1 MDQQSVE
8 ALLRRLVERVEE
20 SERRYSKALDDLHA
34 RLDQLS
40 QTTDAARITSPEDA
54 ETFDRL
60 HDQVS
65 SLARRL
71 EGEASTPLDDF
82 ERLGR
87 ALASDLDYAASLTSS
102 SSSPGLLDSLAAGNA
117 PFAPPVPEPDYSA
130 PFTPAPPS
138 EEDLDKRLVEMAH
151 RLEHSIGTAMPSQA
165 LDTLNA
171 RLDEIGSQIAKAL
184 EAAPKGP
191 SLEPLERQISD
202 MAQQLGQVGGQLAKI
217 GKIETAL
224 RKLIEQVET
233 SPSPEE
239 VASKAAQE
247 AARLVADDVK
257 LSAGTVERLDAMHR
271 ALMAMNDRTR
281 ASDDKLT
288 STIEAV
294 HDSLKQLVRQIEK
307 TAPQPAATQ
316 PRVPFAERM
325 RDLAPLPEAPAK
337 HPEAELRADKEEMPE
352 TGASGESATP
362 VAKAAAPKDAS
373 PKNRLAAAIAD
384 LEDTE
389 PAPHFGRAKRGSLN
403 EKACDLDAPTPPSAA
418 RKPVDAEYDAPD
430 KLVAAARRAAQ
441 AAALKAEER
450 SSGSRVRR
458 LPGDSAVSSAAEL
471 PSQRKRSFLII
482 SAAVLL
488 VISALLLYGRLRSK
502 PEPAVTAPAAEQTAP
517 APSAPSQGSAT
528 PDTGESAP
536 AAVEPKAETSPAMPG
551 SSELQSDIEA
561 NPTEHGL
568 GDAGQTGNLTN
579 VAKSSYR
586 DASASG
592 PLPQPQAASLKPTEQ
607 PALPPGVVFSV
618 EDPNLG
624 AQATAATPMPMP
636 SSLPLSPPDLGPL
649 ALRQAAAEG
658 DARAQFAIAFRYV
671 EGQGTPQNLTEAA
684 HWLERAASA
693 GLAPAQYRLAVM
705 YERGQGVARDLGR
718 ARSWYQAAAGKGNV
732 KAMHN
737 LAVSAN
743 SREAG
748 IPDYALA
755 AKWFGE
761 AAAYGLAD
769 SQFNLGNL
777 AEQGRGIPK
786 NLSEAYKWF
795 ALAAKGGDAESAKRR
810 DLVKAQLDPASLA
823 AAEQD
828 VAAWTP
834 KAAVTDA
841 NGVEE
846 LPEWAETSGT
856 PNTTLVSRAQ
866 GLLNKLGYDAG
877 VPDGLMGART
887 REAIKSFER
896 KNGLEETGTVTIP
909 LVAKL
914 ERLTS

>member
-1 MDQQSVE
+1 MVSEASWQTSVGRLADTPSAEGPMDQQSVE
-8 ALLRRLVERVEE
+8 TLLRRLVERVEE
-20 SERRYSKALDDLHA
+20 SERRYREALDDLHV

-40 QTTDAARITSPEDA
+40 QTTGAARTTSPEDV

-87 ALASDLDYAASLTSS
+87 ALARDLDYAASLTSS
-102 SSSPGLLDSLAAGNA
+102 SSSPDLLDSLAAGNA
-117 PFAPPVPEPDYSA
+117 PVPEPDYSA
-130 PFTPAPPS
+130 PFTPAPPG

-151 RLEHSIGTAMPSQA
+151 RLEHSIGTAMPRQA
-165 LDTLNA
+165 LDSLNA
-171 RLDEIGSQIAKAL
+171 RLDDIGSQIAKAL
-184 EAAPKGP
+184 EAPPKGP

-202 MAQQLGQVGGQLAKI
+202 MAQQLGQVGGQFAKI

-239 VASKAAQE
+239 VASKAAQQ

-288 STIEAV
+288 STIEAI

-307 TAPQPAATQ
+307 TAPQPAAPQ

-337 HPEAELRADKEEMPE
+337 QSEAELRADKEEMPK
-352 TGASGESATP
+352 TGASGESAAP
-362 VAKAAAPKDAS
+362 VAKAAAPEDAS

-384 LEDTE
+384 LEDID
-389 PAPHFGRAKRGSLN
+389 PAPHFGRAKRGPLN
-403 EKACDLDAPTPPSAA
+403 EKACDLNAPTPPSTAK
-418 RKPVDAEYDAPD
+418 KPVDAEYDAPD
-430 KLVAAARRAAQ
+430 NLVAAARRAAQ

-450 SSGSRVRR
+450 SRGSRVRR
-458 LPGDSAVSSAAEL
+458 LPGDSDVSSAAEL
-471 PSQRKRSFLII
+471 PSRRKRSFLII

-488 VISALLLYGRLRSK
+488 AISALLLYGRLRSK
-502 PEPAVTAPAAEQTAP
+502 PEPEVTAPAAEQTAP
-517 APSAPSQGSAT
+517 ALPAPSQGSAT

-536 AAVEPKAETSPAMPG
+536 AAVEPKVETTPATPG
-551 SSELQSDIEA
+551 SSELQPDIEA

-568 GDAGQTGNLTN
+568 GDAGQTGNFTN

-618 EDPNLG
+618 KDSNLG
-624 AQATAATPMPMP
+624 AQATTATPMPMP
-636 SSLPLSPPDLGPL
+636 SSLPLPPPDLGPL
-649 ALRQAAAEG
+649 ALRQAATEG
-658 DARAQFAIAFRYV
+658 DARAQFAIA
-671 EGQGTPQNLTEAA
+671 L
-684 HWLERAASA
+684 
-693 GLAPAQYRLAVM
+693 
-705 YERGQGVARDLGR
+705 
-718 ARSWYQAAAGKGNV
+718 
-732 KAMHN
+732 
-737 LAVSAN
+737 
-743 SREAG
+743 
-748 IPDYALA
+748 
-755 AKWFGE
+755 
-761 AAAYGLAD
+761 
-769 SQFNLGNL
+769 
-777 AEQGRGIPK
+777 
-786 NLSEAYKWF
+786 
-795 ALAAKGGDAESAKRR
+795 
-810 DLVKAQLDPASLA
+810 
-823 AAEQD
+823 
-828 VAAWTP
+828 
-834 KAAVTDA
+834 
-841 NGVEE
+841 
-846 LPEWAETSGT
+846 
-856 PNTTLVSRAQ
+856 
-866 GLLNKLGYDAG
+866 
-877 VPDGLMGART
+877 
-887 REAIKSFER
+887 
-896 KNGLEETGTVTIP
+896 

-914 ERLTS
+914 QRSSS